1 MKSLFKIT
9 TILVAIALFA
19 ACSNHLKQG
28 DDAYENLAYAKAIE
42 HYEKALAKN
51 SDPVAATRLAD
62 SYRLTNNHQ
71 QAEKWYAIAVTAP
84 NATIETRLHYAKA
97 LLANGKT
104 DLARRQAARI
114 LETNAAN
121 EQARNLVEACDI
133 REQLQR
139 AGDRYNITSCA
150 FNAPEASDFCPA
162 YYRNGLVFTSDR
174 GAGAKSDWTGRAFTA
189 IYAANTQSGTAEP
202 LKGDVNGQYNDGA
215 ACFSTDGSVMYYT
228 RNNYKGNERRKGSD
242 NVVNLVLERARL
254 QGDAWV
260 REDFFPHNSPDFSTA
275 HPALS
280 ADGRTLI
287 FASDRPGGHGGMDLW
302 KSVFDGSA
310 WSEPANLGSTVNTEG
325 SELFPY
331 LAPDGLLVFASN
343 GWPGLGGLD
352 IFTVPL
358 ENGGYFAKPANAG
371 APVNSSKDD
380 FGGITRDGMATG
392 YFSSNRNSANGTEDI
407 WTFERKPQPLQMNG
421 IVVDKF
427 TQIPLPGVRV
437 DLQNKTNGKTQT
449 TVSGD
454 DGRFSFDL
462 ENNSDYR
469 VSGLKNN
476 IATTT
481 KEESTRGKKPGETT
495 FVQLEHNDPRF
506 TLRGTAVTRKTGAP
520 VQGVIVNLLNTGKKT
535 EQTYTT
541 DAEGKFFFQLE
552 QNSDFVVSGQKD
564 GVFASIKHASTRG
577 LDRSTDL
584 YVQLTLNVDILEIGM
599 EIPLEDIYFDLN
611 KHDIRPSAAVILD
624 QLANFLV
631 SNPAV
636 EIELGSHTDSRNTQ
650 DYNQKLSQ
658 RRAESTVDYLL
669 KKGVPRARLRA
680 KGYGETQ
687 LVNRCADGV
696 PCTEAEHQQN
706 RRTAFRVL
714 KF

>member
-1 MKSLFKIT
+1 MKSLSKLT
-9 TILVAIALFA
+9 TILLAATLFN
-19 ACSNHLKQG
+19 ACSNHLQQA
-28 DDAYENLAYAKAIE
+28 DNAYENLAYAKAIE
-42 HYEKALAKN
+42 HYEKALAKQN
-51 SDPVAATRLAD
+51 DPVAATRLAD

-71 QAEKWYAIAVTAP
+71 QAEKWYAVAVNAP
-84 NATIETRLHYAKA
+84 NTTAETRLHYAKA

-104 DLARRQAARI
+104 DLARQQAARV
-114 LETNAAN
+114 LETSPAN
-121 EQARNLVEACDI
+121 KQVRNLLEACDI

-139 AGDRYNITSCA
+139 AGDRYIIAPSI

-174 GAGAKSDWTGRAFTA
+174 GSGAKSDWTGRAFTA
-189 IYAANTQSGTAEP
+189 IYDANTQSP

-215 ACFSTDGSVMYYT
+215 ACFTADGSVMYYT
-228 RNNYKGNERRKGSD
+228 RNNYKGNERRKGAD

-260 REDFFPHNSPDFSTA
+260 REDFFPHNSPDFSCA

-280 ADGRTLI
+280 TDGRTLI
-287 FASDRPGGHGGMDLW
+287 FASNRPGGLGGMDLW
-302 KSVFDGSA
+302 KSVFDGAS
-310 WSEPANLGSTVNTEG
+310 WSEPINLGPTVNTEG
-325 SELFPY
+325 NELFPY
-331 LAPDGLLVFASN
+331 LAPDGLLVFASD

-358 ENGGYFAKPANAG
+358 QNGTYSAKPRNAG

-380 FGGITRDGMATG
+380 FGCITRDGMATG
-392 YFSSNRNSANGTEDI
+392 YFSSNRNSANSTEDI
-407 WTFERKPQPLQMNG
+407 WTFERTALPFQMDG

-427 TQIPLPGVRV
+427 TQIPLPGVQV
-437 DLQNKTNGKTQT
+437 DLHNKTTGSTLT
-449 TVSGD
+449 TVTGD

-462 ENNSDYR
+462 ENNADYR
-469 VSGLKNN
+469 VSGTKNN

-481 KEESTRGKKPGETT
+481 AEESTRGRKPGETM

-520 VQGVIVNLLNTGKKT
+520 VEGVIVNLLNTSKKT

-552 QNSDFVVSGQKD
+552 QNSDFVVSGQKN

-599 EIPLEDIYFDLN
+599 EIQLEDIYFDLD
-611 KHDIRPSAAVILD
+611 KHNIRPDAAVILD
-624 QLANFLV
+624 QFANFLV
-631 SNPAV
+631 KNPAV
-636 EIELGSHTDSRNTQ
+636 EIELTSHTDSRGND
-650 DYNQKLSQ
+650 DYNLKLSQ
-658 RRAESTVDYLL
+658 RRAESTVEYLVQ
-669 KKGVPRARLRA
+669 KGVSRARLRA
-680 KGYGETQ
+680 KGFGETR

-696 PCTEAEHQQN
+696 PCTEDEHQQN

>member
-9 TILVAIALFA
+9 TILLAATFFN
-19 ACSNHLKQG
+19 ACSNHLQRA

-51 SDPVAATRLAD
+51 NDPVAATRLAD
-62 SYRLTNNHQ
+62 SYRLTNHHQ
-71 QAEKWYAIAVTAP
+71 QAEKWYAVAVTAP
-84 NATIETRLHYAKA
+84 NATVETRLHYAKA

-104 DLARRQAARI
+104 DLARQQAARV
-114 LETNAAN
+114 LETNPAN
-121 EQARNLVEACDI
+121 KQAHNLLEACDI

-139 AGDRYNITSCA
+139 AGDRYTVAAST
-150 FNAPEASDFCPA
+150 FNAPEASDFCPT
-162 YYRNGLVFTSDR
+162 YYRDGLVFTSDR
-174 GAGAKSDWTGRAFTA
+174 GSGAKSDWTGRAFTA
-189 IYAANTQSGTAEP
+189 IYDAQTQSP

-215 ACFSTDGSVMYYT
+215 ACFSADGAVMYYT
-228 RNNYKGNERRKGSD
+228 RNNYRGTERRKGTD

-254 QGDAWV
+254 QGGEWV

-302 KSVFDGSA
+302 KSVFDGATWSA
-310 WSEPANLGSTVNTEG
+310 PLNLGPTVNTES

-358 ENGGYFAKPANAG
+358 QNGGYFAKPQNAG

-380 FGGITRDGMATG
+380 FGCITRDGMATG

-407 WTFERKPQPLQMNG
+407 WTFDRKPQPFQMDG

-437 DLQNKTNGKTQT
+437 DLQNKTTGATLT
-449 TVSGD
+449 TATGD

-462 ENNSDYR
+462 ENNADYR
-469 VSGLKNN
+469 VSGIKNG

-481 KEESTRGKKPGETT
+481 KEETTRGKNPGESM

-520 VQGVIVNLLNTGKKT
+520 VQGVVVNLLNTSKKT

-552 QNSDFVVSGQKD
+552 QNSDFVVSGQKN

-584 YVQLTLNVDILEIGM
+584 YVKLTLNVDILEIGM
-599 EIPLEDIYFDLN
+599 EIPLEAVYFDLD
-611 KHDIRPSAAVILD
+611 KHNIRPDAAAILD
-624 QLANFLV
+624 QFTKFLMN
-631 SNPAV
+631 NPKV
-636 EIELGSHTDSRNTQ
+636 EVELTSHTDSRGND

-658 RRAESTVDYLL
+658 RRAESTVEYLVQ
-669 KKGVPRARLRA
+669 KGVSRARLRA

-687 LVNRCADGV
+687 PVNRCSDGV

-714 KF
+714 KI